1 MQRQSS
7 NEQDGQQQHACRA
20 CSLYVPVQLGMQRSP
35 VSELPS
41 CLLPLQGEGGDHLQ
55 LRQRVMGY
63 VEEREEEYKFF
74 M

>member
-1 MQRQSS
+1 MCNGRAVTSRTGS
-7 NEQDGQQQHACRA
+7 KHLASVVTPHA
-20 CSLYVPVQLGMQRSP
+20 
-35 VSELPS
+35 S
-41 CLLPLQGEGGDHLQ
+41 CLGGTAHPTACLPPLQGEGGDHLQ